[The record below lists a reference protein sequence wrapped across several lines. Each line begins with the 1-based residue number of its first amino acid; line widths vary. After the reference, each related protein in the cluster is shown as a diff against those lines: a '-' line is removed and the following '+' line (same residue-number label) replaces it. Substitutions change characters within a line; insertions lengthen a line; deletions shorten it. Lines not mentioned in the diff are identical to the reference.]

1 MITFSYKSIPSI
13 MIKFQC
19 NKCGKTKD
27 LMKATLKEI
36 DGKIVTVQAL
46 CEDCGEYMQEL
57 SKEFSGFP
65 SVIRTEPTLKK
76 NRSMIIDEAKEKI
89 CGTHIIEKPK

>member
-1 MITFSYKSIPSI
+1 MITFRYKSTPPI

-36 DGKIVTVQAL
+36 DGKIRTVEAL
-46 CEDCGEYMQEL
+46 CECGEYMQEV
-57 SKEFSGFP
+57 SKDFNGFP
-65 SVIRTEPTLKK
+65 SLIRTEPTLKK
-76 NRSMIIDEAKEKI
+76 KRSMIIDEAKEKI
-89 CGTHIIEKPK
+89 CGTHVIEKPK

>member
-1 MITFSYKSIPSI
+1 

-19 NKCGKTKD
+19 NKCDKTKD

-46 CEDCGEYMQEL
+46 CEDCGEYMQEVE
-57 SKEFSGFP
+57 KKFEGFTTNI
-65 SVIRTEPTLKK
+65 IRTEPTLKK
-76 NRSMIIDEAKEKI
+76 KRSMIIDEAKEKI
-89 CGTHIIEKPK
+89 CGTHVIEKPK